1 MKAISKSVG
10 ILLLATLSV
19 LGCTRNEQMTPTAI
33 ESTKANALFERA
45 FQDRLDRSPEFQS
58 RLGIKKDADKWND
71 LSDEANKRELKIAKQ
86 TLKTLHDTID
96 ASLLDEATALS
107 YQLFEKQLK
116 AQIEDFQYRLHN
128 YPVNQMF
135 GVHSSVPSFLIN
147 IHQIGDLTDA
157 ENYISRLNGIKA
169 MFDQLI
175 VGLSMRQERGVLPPK
190 FVFARVLDDSQN
202 IITGKPFDRSSEN
215 SALYEDFISKINKLD
230 ISTKMKGDLTQ
241 QAEQA
246 LLESMLPA
254 YTKLIRFLQGQQRVA
269 TTDAGAWKLP
279 DGENY
284 YIRRLQRIT
293 TTDLTAKQIHEIGL
307 KEVQRIHGEMRALK
321 KKVGFKG
328 NLQQFFAFMRD
339 DKRFYYDAT
348 DEGRA
353 AYITKARAL
362 IDTMEQSLDQQFIS
376 KPKADIRV
384 KAVEPFREKSA
395 GKAFYE
401 QPAIDGSRPGTYYAN
416 LYDMKDMPTYQMEAL
431 AYHEGIPGHHM
442 QLSIAQ
448 ELGEIP
454 KFRKFGRYTA
464 YIEGWGLY
472 AEWLPKEMG
481 FYSDPYSDLGRLSM
495 ELWRA
500 CRLVVDTGIHAM
512 KWSRQ
517 QGIDYYNNNTPNSF
531 QDGVKMVERHI
542 VIPGQAT
549 AYKVGMLK
557 FQELREMAKK
567 QLGHRFDVREFHEQV
582 LGKGALPLDVVEA
595 QIKKWIQLK
604 AYDNT

>member
-1 MKAISKSVG
+1 M
-10 ILLLATLSV
+10 
-19 LGCTRNEQMTPTAI
+19 
-33 ESTKANALFERA
+33 
-45 FQDRLDRSPEFQS
+45 
-58 RLGIKKDADKWND
+58 
-71 LSDEANKRELKIAKQ
+71 
-86 TLKTLHDTID
+86 
-96 ASLLDEATALS
+96 
-107 YQLFEKQLK
+107 
-116 AQIEDFQYRLHN
+116 
-128 YPVNQMF
+128 
-135 GVHSSVPSFLIN
+135 
-147 IHQIGDLTDA
+147 
-157 ENYISRLNGIKA
+157 
-169 MFDQLI
+169 
-175 VGLSMRQERGVLPPK
+175 
-190 FVFARVLDDSQN
+190 
-202 IITGKPFDRSSEN
+202 
-215 SALYEDFISKINKLD
+215 
-230 ISTKMKGDLTQ
+230 
-241 QAEQA
+241 
-246 LLESMLPA
+246 
-254 YTKLIRFLQGQQRVA
+254 
-269 TTDAGAWKLP
+269 
-279 DGENY
+279 
-284 YIRRLQRIT
+284 
-293 TTDLTAKQIHEIGL
+293 
-307 KEVQRIHGEMRALK
+307 
-321 KKVGFKG
+321 
-328 NLQQFFAFMRD
+328 
-339 DKRFYYDAT
+339 
-348 DEGRA
+348 
-353 AYITKARAL
+353 
-362 IDTMEQSLDQQFIS
+362 
-376 KPKADIRV
+376 